1 MSIPLTFNYDNI
13 VVGNTIYNSDAV
25 LNIDGNINIKNNS
38 YISYGYKYGIFSYG
52 FRDNDGILQ
61 FKNNNSDW
69 YNIVSIE
76 NLQNNTINGSK
87 ILDNSID
94 ISKLYNFNIGGD
106 IIDDNS
112 INGSKIID
120 NTISNAKLL
129 DATIENNKI
138 KDNTISNAKL
148 LDSTI
153 ENDKIKDNTIT
164 NAKLLD
170 TTIENNKIKD
180 NTISNAKL
188 LDVTIENNKIKD
200 NTISNAKLLDATIEN
215 DKIKDNTIDNVKLID
230 NNINGSKLLDGTVD
244 IDKLINPNDISKILY
259 GNGTWK
265 VLDTIYNNI
274 NIPINDFNINY
285 NNNESNIFNINY
297 NYNIGTFKLSNLD
310 NKFKILISS
319 PDDDNFNITFNS
331 NTYEYLKFNEI
342 ISTNKKYIN
351 FYSDYFSLSNKS
363 IILNNSKSLG
373 GLEGLIIYDGI
384 NEGYIRT
391 SSDLSKYELKIPSM
405 NTNIYLKPHLTQDTT
420 VLIDYNNQY
429 LRQGYLYV
437 DNSFGIDTNNL
448 NNILN
453 IGNDNANVVNIGC
466 SNNNNTIN
474 IGTNNGI
481 STINIGYSG
490 DTVNING
497 SLNYIQTTNLQIYN
511 KIIQINE
518 GSTLP
523 MTARDAGIKIKDN
536 NDDNKGYILTSLTG
550 NYFVLKAP
558 ENDYILSTPLL
569 SVNSNVIID
578 QGNQYINGI
587 ISTSSKFIYLNCNS
601 NTNEIVLNAGLYFN
615 KNGVYNAGYLRTS
628 NTGNHFH
635 FKPPNSNYI
644 IQTPTLTI
652 NSTILVDNGNQIIN
666 GTFLMT
672 DNNGIDTNGDA
683 NGNILNIGYNNSKV
697 INIGNHTINAQYTVN
712 IGTGIGV
719 GTINI
724 GSNND
729 IININGQVNSSQTTN
744 LHVVNK
750 IIVLNDG
757 STTAQSCRFSGINFR
772 DNDILDAGYIL
783 TGDLGNNYIFKA
795 PENNYVLSTPIL
807 TANSNILI
815 NKGNSSIINGNI
827 LFDNNHGIDNKNIG
841 SDNLTIGY
849 SKSIYVKIGN
859 NSTSHIVTI
868 GNSQIS
874 NLISNVVDICTDT
887 NTSICNIGSINNTN
901 NIIGTNILSSLNVN
915 DNFIILNKSNELISS
930 LYNSGIKINY
940 NNIEAGYIKTS
951 SDGKYYNIKAP
962 DNSFILTTPT
972 LTINSKILINNG
984 EQIINTGN
992 LKFTNE
998 YGIDNLILG
1007 DVLNIGRTNSKYIY
1021 IGNSDINAI
1030 TIVNSRLEV
1039 SNNILSTKD
1048 ITAFGSLTSISDER
1062 LKTNI
1067 KPIQKNIIY
1076 DLIPVQYNW
1085 INNKYFN
1092 KNGEYDVGFI
1102 AQDVEKIAPH
1112 LVSNIKDDKGEEY
1125 KTLCYEKI
1133 VPFLVDE
1140 IQKLNNKIKEQEE
1153 KINNILKYLNI

>member
-1 MSIPLTFNYDNI
+1 
-13 VVGNTIYNSDAV
+13 
-25 LNIDGNINIKNNS
+25 
-38 YISYGYKYGIFSYG
+38 
-52 FRDNDGILQ
+52 
-61 FKNNNSDW
+61 
-69 YNIVSIE
+69 
-76 NLQNNTINGSK
+76 
-87 ILDNSID
+87 
-94 ISKLYNFNIGGD
+94 
-106 IIDDNS
+106 
-112 INGSKIID
+112 
-120 NTISNAKLL
+120 
-129 DATIENNKI
+129 
-138 KDNTISNAKL
+138 
-148 LDSTI
+148 
-153 ENDKIKDNTIT
+153 
-164 NAKLLD
+164 
-170 TTIENNKIKD
+170 
-180 NTISNAKL
+180 
-188 LDVTIENNKIKD
+188 
-200 NTISNAKLLDATIEN
+200 
-215 DKIKDNTIDNVKLID
+215 
-230 NNINGSKLLDGTVD
+230 
-244 IDKLINPNDISKILY
+244 
-259 GNGTWK
+259 
-265 VLDTIYNNI
+265 
-274 NIPINDFNINY
+274 
-285 NNNESNIFNINY
+285 
-297 NYNIGTFKLSNLD
+297 
-310 NKFKILISS
+310 
-319 PDDDNFNITFNS
+319 
-331 NTYEYLKFNEI
+331 
-342 ISTNKKYIN
+342 
-351 FYSDYFSLSNKS
+351 
-363 IILNNSKSLG
+363 
-373 GLEGLIIYDGI
+373 
-384 NEGYIRT
+384 
-391 SSDLSKYELKIPSM
+391 M

-429 LRQGYLYV
+429 LKQGYLYV
-437 DNSFGIDTNNL
+437 DDNYGIDTNNS

-466 SNNNNTIN
+466 TSYNNTIN

-481 STINIGYSG
+481 STINIGYTG

-497 SLNYIQTTNLQIYN
+497 SLNYIQTTNLQVYN

-518 GSTLP
+518 GSILP

-536 NDDNKGYILTSLTG
+536 NDDNKGYILTSSTG

-587 ISTSSKFIYLNCNS
+587 ISTSSKFIYLNCDS

-635 FKPPNSNYI
+635 FKPPNSTHI

-697 INIGNHTINAQYTVN
+697 INIGNHTVNTPYTVN

-724 GSNND
+724 GTNND

-757 STTAQSCRFSGINFR
+757 STTAQSCRLSGINFR

-815 NKGNSSIINGNI
+815 NIGNSSIINGNI
-827 LFDNNHGIDNKNIG
+827 LFDDVHGIDNKNIG
-841 SDNLTIGY
+841 SDILTIGY
-849 SKSIYVKIGN
+849 SKSYNIKIGN

-874 NLISNVVDICTDT
+874 NLINNVVDICTDT

-901 NIIGTNILSSLNVN
+901 NITGTNILSSLNVN
-915 DNFIILNKSNELISS
+915 DNFITLNKSNTSIF
-930 LYNSGIKINY
+930 NSGIKINY
-940 NNIEAGYIKTS
+940 NSNLEAGYIKTS

-962 DNSFILTTPT
+962 DNNFILSTPT
-972 LTINSKILINNG
+972 LTVNSNILINNG

-992 LKFTNE
+992 LKFSSE
-998 YGIDNLILG
+998 YGIDSLLNGTI
-1007 DVLNIGRTNSKYIY
+1007 LNIGRTNSKYIY
-1021 IGNSDINAI
+1021 IGNSDVNAI
-1030 TIVNSRLEV
+1030 TIVNSKLEV
-1039 SNNILSTKD
+1039 SDNILSTKD
-1048 ITAFGSLTSISDER
+1048 ITAFGSLTSISDNR

-1067 KPIQKNIIY
+1067 KSIQKNIIY

-1112 LVSNIKDDKGEEY
+1112 LVSNVKDDKGEEY

-1140 IQKLNNKIKEQEE
+1140 IQKLNNKIKEQDE
-1153 KINNILKYLNI
+1153 KINQILKYLNI